1 MLEQTFEEVERLK
14 EISENLLENPQLQ
27 PRISPKKFGEYFGF
41 DFTQTD
47 SGSDSFDHGAVL
59 LKKNEGIPVKIEEW
73 ELVKEC
79 VTRVKYPFLNFSILD
94 YSVPYRIVTWEGK
107 IGYSYEQEEEKGKH
121 RLIFKIYRPYKIA
134 YQPEFQIY
142 LKQEKEIVIYALSK
156 YRVDIRTIEH
166 GIHRLATLSDS
177 LNFLGTGFT
186 QILEESYP
194 IYKELQHENV
204 RLPITWNEALL
215 VHNKRELFSKRMK
228 KDAGKKA
235 NKRSYFAN
243 YIYSYMERC
252 KRFSE
257 KEMARF
263 DNWISTTNF
272 PQEVVEE
279 LTSCNKRSY
288 KHYHSLY
295 RGILTYY
302 LKDRYKV
309 KHEGLQD
316 VTNMLVELNSKNIEF
331 NFTSEQGFIRYHNDL
346 VRQMRDCQRKKDKRN
361 FSISKEWQPFVRFLR
376 YKKKL
381 TRLKSPLELVNEGN
395 KMNHC
400 VGGYSEW
407 VRAGKCLIYHYDSL
421 LGNPYTLEFVMNS
434 DNKVVINQMF
444 GKYNTLPKREEREV
458 IETLVSDF
466 NETKK

>member
-1 MLEQTFEEVERLK
+1 MVEQTFEEAEHLK
-14 EISENLLENPQLQ
+14 EISEQLLKHPQLQ

-41 DFTQTD
+41 DFTPTD
-47 SGSDSFDHGAVL
+47 SGGESFNHGAVL
-59 LKKNEGIPVKIEEW
+59 LRKGEELPLKIEDW
-73 ELVKEC
+73 ELAKEGVRGAPC
-79 VTRVKYPFLNFSILD
+79 PFLDFSILD
-94 YSVPYRIVTWEGK
+94 HSIPYRIVTWKVK
-107 IGYSYEQEEEKGKH
+107 IGYLEEKGKH

-134 YQPEFQIY
+134 YQPEFQIG
-142 LKQEKEIVIYALSK
+142 LKREKEIVIYALSK
-156 YRVDIRTIEH
+156 DRVDIRIIEH

-177 LNFLGTGFT
+177 LNFLGASFT
-186 QILEESYP
+186 QLLEESYP
-194 IYKELQHENV
+194 IYKELKHEDV

-215 VHNKRELFSKRMK
+215 VHNKRELFSKRLK

-257 KEMARF
+257 KEFARF

-272 PQEVVEE
+272 PKEVVEE
-279 LTSCNKRSY
+279 LTGCNKRSY

-295 RGILTYY
+295 RRILTYY

-309 KHEGLQD
+309 KHECLQD

-346 VRQMRDCQRKKDKRN
+346 IRQMRDCQRKKDKRS

-407 VRAGKCLIYHYDSL
+407 VRAGKCMIYHYDSP
-421 LGNPYTLEFVMNS
+421 LGIPYTLEFVMNS
-434 DNKVVINQMF
+434 EKKVVINQMF
-444 GKYNTLPKREEREV
+444 GKYNNPPLREEREV
-458 IETLVSDF
+458 IEELVSDF
-466 NETKK
+466 NETRE